1 MANILDYL
9 DWRGDLSFRIAPFNE
24 VDNLILSEL
33 AYLDLTEVVASP
45 LQRNQS
51 VPLEEVA
58 QQLQMRSEGQPVDMG
73 LLVPKQ
79 IPELFQKAAKSRRF
93 AGVKLNYFAS
103 EIDYTQEKQFAAV
116 TAELGDGSIYVA
128 FRGTDDTLVG
138 WKEDFNMS
146 FLQTVPSQQE
156 ALEYLERVARYYPRT
171 RLRIGGHSKGGNLA
185 VYSAMHCRPR
195 LQQRILE
202 IYNNDGPGFSK
213 AVIDEPA
220 YQAIRSRI
228 RTIVPQ
234 SSVVGM
240 LLEHEEEYQV
250 VQSTQVGLW
259 QHDGF
264 SWEVLGER
272 FIHLE
277 EIEPEARAQNQT
289 LKNLINGMTPQQRE
303 IFADALY
310 EVLTTNDAKTLRQV
324 QEEGLQ
330 LMLNMPR
337 ALMGLDKQTKD
348 AVAETVKQLFR
359 KGAQNLKEDLGNIL
373 PGRSGGE
380 EVK

>member
-9 DWRGDLSFRIAPFNE
+9 DWRGDLPFRAAPFNE

-33 AYLDLTEVVASP
+33 VYMDLAGIVLPP
-45 LQRNQS
+45 LQRS
-51 VPLEEVA
+51 PGVPLQEA
-58 QQLQMRSEGQPVDMG
+58 ARQLRERSEGQAVDMG

-79 IPELFQKAAKSRRF
+79 IPDLFQKAANSRRF
-93 AGVKLNYFAS
+93 ADVKLNYFAS

-116 TAELGDGSIYVA
+116 TAELGDGSVYLA

-146 FLQTVPSQQE
+146 FLQTVPSQQA

-171 RLRIGGHSKGGNLA
+171 KLRLGGHSKGGNLA
-185 VYSAMHCRPR
+185 VYSAMHCTPR

-202 IYNNDGPGFSK
+202 VYNNDGPGFSGK
-213 AVIDEPA
+213 VIGEPA
-220 YQAIRSRI
+220 YQRIRDRV

-250 VQSTQVGLW
+250 VKSTQVGLW

-264 SWEVLGER
+264 SWEVLGSS
-272 FIHLE
+272 FIHLQE
-277 EIEPEARAQNQT
+277 MEAEALAQNQA
-289 LKNLINGMTPQQRE
+289 LKNLINAMTPQQRE
-303 IFADALY
+303 TFVDALY

-324 QEEGLQ
+324 QEDGLQ

-337 ALMGLDKQTKD
+337 TLKGLDKETKD
-348 AVAETVKQLFR
+348 AVLETVKQLFR
-359 KGAQNLKEDLGNIL
+359 KGAQNLREDLESIL
-373 PGRSGGE
+373 PGRSGE
-380 EVK
+380 EKTV